1 MDCLKTKRGVPDV
14 QAKRQSDSYSGQ
26 VGVCGTAQVQ
36 GVVGEG
42 EPLVGRDGEGTGTG
56 QAMVGEFVWTVSVRE
71 QLCHEVANVGI
82 AAAEQL

>member
-1 MDCLKTKRGVPDV
+1 MPDV

-42 EPLVGRDGEGTGTG
+42 EPLVGRDDEGTGAG
-56 QAMVGEFVWTVSVRE
+56 QAMVDEHLGAASVRE
-71 QLCHEVANVGI
+71 PPVHEVTDVGI
-82 AAAEQL
+82 AAAHHEV

>member
-1 MDCLKTKRGVPDV
+1 MPGV

-26 VGVCGTAQVQ
+26 VGVCGGAQIQ

-42 EPLVGRDGEGTGTG
+42 EPLVGRDGEGTGAG
-56 QAMVGEFVWTVSVRE
+56 QAVVGELLWTVSVRE
-71 QLCHEVANVGI
+71 QLCHEVTNVGI

>member
-1 MDCLKTKRGVPDV
+1 MPGVQD
-14 QAKRQSDSYSGQ
+14 KRQSDSYSGQ

-42 EPLVGRDGEGTGTG
+42 EPLVGRDGEGTGAG
-56 QAMVGEFVWTVSVRE
+56 QAVVGEFVWTVSVRE
-71 QLCHEVANVGI
+71 QLCHEVTNVGI